1 MKANVLSKLQ
11 IAAILLLFAGW
22 GWSGGN
28 FTPSDAPFI
37 NPLLHCIP
45 LVLLILFSLPILQLR
60 STLQGTGPNTRW
72 AFIGISVLAIIG
84 IIGATVL
91 VFLGASN
98 PDPNAVG
105 VKTLEDWFPTA
116 MMYAG
121 NLLWL
126 GTVIFSRQH
135 HSETNVATTH

>member
-1 MKANVLSKLQ
+1 MNTNIISKLQ
-11 IAAILLLFAGW
+11 ITAILLLFAGW

-45 LVLLILFSLPILQLR
+45 LVLLMLLSLPILRLR
-60 STLQGTGPNTRW
+60 SVPQSAAANIKWNL
-72 AFIGISVLAIIG
+72 IGISIFAVIG

-91 VFLGASN
+91 VILGATN

-105 VKTLEDWFPTA
+105 VKTLEDWFPTV

-121 NLLWL
+121 NFLWL
-126 GTVIFSRQH
+126 GMLLLSRQH
-135 HSETNVATTH
+135 YSEMRVVGNN

>member
-1 MKANVLSKLQ
+1 MKTNITSKLQ

-22 GWSGGN
+22 GWTGGN

-45 LVLLILFSLPILQLR
+45 LVLLMLFSLPILQLR
-60 STLQGTGPNTRW
+60 GASKGTESNTRW
-72 AFIGISVLAIIG
+72 AITGISVLAVIG
-84 IIGATVL
+84 IIGATVM
-91 VFLGASN
+91 VILGASN

-105 VKTLEDWFPTA
+105 VKTLEDWFPTV

-121 NLLWL
+121 NFLWL
-126 GTVIFSRQH
+126 GTLLFSRQQ
-135 HSETNVATTH
+135 HSGTKVVTTH

>member
-1 MKANVLSKLQ
+1 MKTNTASKLQ

-22 GWSGGN
+22 GWTGGN

-45 LVLLILFSLPILQLR
+45 LVLLMLFSLPILQLR
-60 STLQGTGPNTRW
+60 GTLKGTRPNTKW
-72 AFIGISVLAIIG
+72 AFIGISILAVIG
-84 IIGATVL
+84 IIGTTVL

-105 VKTLEDWFPTA
+105 VKTLEDWFPTV

-126 GTVIFSRQH
+126 GTVMFSRQH
-135 HSETNVATTH
+135 SLETNVATTH

>member
-1 MKANVLSKLQ
+1 MKTNVTSRLQ

-45 LVLLILFSLPILQLR
+45 LVLLMIFSLPLLHMRGI
-60 STLQGTGPNTRW
+60 SEGAESNTRW
-72 AFIGISVLAIIG
+72 AITGITVLAVVGVIG
-84 IIGATVL
+84 TTIMVI
-91 VFLGASN
+91 LGASN
-98 PDPNAVG
+98 PDPNSVG
-105 VKTLEDWFPTA
+105 VKTLEDWFPTV

-121 NLLWL
+121 NFLWL
-126 GTVIFSRQH
+126 GILLVSRRH
-135 HSETNVATTH
+135 HSAMRMAKNI